1 MNNSHTY
8 LSPLCMPLLTT
19 WTWDLLMLSYFWWN
33 LVSNQTERIVLSSS
47 LCFFLCKQPERK
59 WEFQLETATWRSP
72 SPAQQLK
79 SNNVGVLWRI
89 PIDIWTRTSDES
101 ITFSYR
107 VHNAIIN
114 EYKLINCN
122 RHIYVNFF
130 CKKYTNF

>member
-1 MNNSHTY
+1 MMNNSHTY

-79 SNNVGVLWRI
+79 SNNVGFLWRI
-89 PIDIWTRTSDES
+89 HIDIWTRGPEPIFYNLSREAFQRFWEMREVCDFLRSEQ
-101 ITFSYR
+101 
-107 VHNAIIN
+107 ND
-114 EYKLINCN
+114 
-122 RHIYVNFF
+122 
-130 CKKYTNF
+130 